1 MGCPVC
7 FWGGTLARMKVSAII
22 VCISA
27 ALVLTGCRIGGSDS
41 TEDVLNQLRAE
52 NAELQK
58 QVETLTQERAELQ
71 AKVGTSKEASR
82 TLTTQEM
89 AALPRCSSISID
101 SLSGI
106 APRTGQLD
114 FYVKTIDG
122 KHQFVQVVGN
132 MSLRILKGTELVF
145 EKKLNPIEL
154 RDAFR
159 SNFSGTYYL
168 IDAGERLP
176 ADVQGATF
184 EVKFEDA
191 LTGTSHSASGT
202 FDERGRVEVK

>member
-1 MGCPVC
+1 
-7 FWGGTLARMKVSAII
+7 MKVPAII
-22 VCISA
+22 ICVSA
-27 ALVLTGCRIGGSDS
+27 ALAMTGCRIGGSDS
-41 TEDVLNQLRAE
+41 TEEVLNQLRAE

-58 QVETLTQERAELQ
+58 QVKTLTQERAELQ
-71 AKVGTSKEASR
+71 AKVGTSKEAAR

-106 APRTGQLD
+106 APRTGKLD

-132 MSLRILKGTELVF
+132 LSLRIAKGSETIF

-154 RDAFR
+154 RDAFQ
-159 SNFSGTYYL
+159 SNLSGTYYL
-168 IDAGERLP
+168 VDAGKRLP

-191 LTGTSHSASGT
+191 LTGTSHVAGGG
-202 FDERGRVEVK
+202 FDELGRVAVK

>member
-7 FWGGTLARMKVSAII
+7 FWGTLARMKVSAII
-22 VCISA
+22 LCLSA

-58 QVETLTQERAELQ
+58 QIKTLTQERAELQ
-71 AKVGTSKEASR
+71 AKVGTSKEAVR

-89 AALPRCSSISID
+89 AALPRCTSISID

-106 APRTGQLD
+106 AARTGKLD

-132 MSLRILKGTELVF
+132 MSLRIARGSESIF

-191 LTGTSHSASGT
+191 LTGTTHAASGT
-202 FDERGRVEVK
+202 FDELGRAEVK

>member
-1 MGCPVC
+1 
-7 FWGGTLARMKVSAII
+7 MKVPAII

-27 ALVLTGCRIGGSDS
+27 ALILTGCRIGGSDS
-41 TEDVLNQLRAE
+41 TEAVLNQLRAE
-52 NAELQK
+52 NSDLQK
-58 QVETLTQERAELQ
+58 QVKSLTQERAELQ
-71 AKVGTSKEASR
+71 AKLGTSIETSR

-114 FYVKTIDG
+114 FYVKTLDG

-132 MSLRILKGTELVF
+132 MSLRILKGTELVL
-145 EKKLNPIEL
+145 ETKLNPIEL

-159 SNFSGTYYL
+159 TGFSGTFYL
-168 IDAGERLP
+168 FAAGKRLP
-176 ADVQGATF
+176 SDLVGTTF
-184 EVKFEDA
+184 EVKFDDA
-191 LTGTSHSASGT
+191 LTGTTHIASGT
-202 FDERGRVEVK
+202 FDESGRVEVK

>member
-1 MGCPVC
+1 
-7 FWGGTLARMKVSAII
+7 MKVSAII
-22 VCISA
+22 VCLSA

-58 QVETLTQERAELQ
+58 KVETLTQERAELQ
-71 AKVGTSKEASR
+71 AKIGTTKEAAR

-132 MSLRILKGTELVF
+132 MSLRIVKGTELVL

-168 IDAGERLP
+168 INAGERLP

-191 LTGTSHSASGT
+191 LTGTSHAASGT
-202 FDERGRVEVK
+202 FDELGRVEVK